1 MTKNMKKILMVA
13 VAIICM
19 SVCVVSCSSD
29 DEDNKRYGY
38 GVWVYGPV
46 ANDPAFEYLSI
57 DYLDAIRS
65 QVGNT
70 GKKDDDK
77 VIKACDKVYEKHIAD
92 YGDLISGTVTVYRV
106 EEGSEQSTT
115 VKDYTYH
122 GTN

>member
-1 MTKNMKKILMVA
+1 MKKVLLAA
-13 VAIICM
+13 VALICM
-19 SVCVVSCSSD
+19 SVCVASCSKD
-29 DEDNKRYGY
+29 EEDNKRYGY

-92 YGDLISGTVTVYRV
+92 YGDLISGTVTLYRV

-115 VKDYTYH
+115 VKDYTY
-122 GTN
+122 